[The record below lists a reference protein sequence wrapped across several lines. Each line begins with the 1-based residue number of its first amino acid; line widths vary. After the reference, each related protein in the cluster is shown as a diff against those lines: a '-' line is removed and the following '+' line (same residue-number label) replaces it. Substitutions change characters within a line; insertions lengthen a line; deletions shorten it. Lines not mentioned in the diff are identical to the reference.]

1 MSKKSRQIAFVRVIR
16 ACFNPNGK
24 IKIPKTHLKI
34 FYFFNMNVN
43 FATGNENELVDFVA

>member
-1 MSKKSRQIAFVRVIR
+1 MSEKQADSLY
-16 ACFNPNGK
+16 FNPNGK
-24 IKIPKTHLKI
+24 IKILQTHLKI